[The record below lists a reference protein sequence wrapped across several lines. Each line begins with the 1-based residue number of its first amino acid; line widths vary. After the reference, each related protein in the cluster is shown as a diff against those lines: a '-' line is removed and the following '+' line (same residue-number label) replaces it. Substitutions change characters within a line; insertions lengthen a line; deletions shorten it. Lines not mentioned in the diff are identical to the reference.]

1 MKFTKNDKLDYI
13 NYLSNEI
20 KKTSE
25 KPETIF
31 TNHYINNLYKDM
43 MNIKNNLK

>member
-1 MKFTKNDKLDYI
+1 MKFTKEDKLDYI

-25 KPETIF
+25 QSETIF
-31 TNHYINNLYKDM
+31 TNHYIANLREDLS
-43 MNIKNNLK
+43 NIKNNLK